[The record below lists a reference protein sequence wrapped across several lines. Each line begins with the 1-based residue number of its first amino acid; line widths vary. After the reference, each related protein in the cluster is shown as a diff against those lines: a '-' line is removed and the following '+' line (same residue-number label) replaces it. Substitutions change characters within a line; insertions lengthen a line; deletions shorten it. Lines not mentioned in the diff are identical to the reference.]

1 MRESHHLYSRD
12 MELEGRQF
20 PNTIKRHRKIN
31 GYSQK
36 RLAKKLGVS
45 VTHISLWENGKL
57 LPGFINVLKL
67 CVIFQVSPFDL
78 YYDLL
83 YAISEDLYAS
93 EWKET
98 DTTAMYE
105 NI

>member
-1 MRESHHLYSRD
+1 
-12 MELEGRQF
+12 MELDGRQF

-45 VTHISLWENGKL
+45 ITHISLWENGKL
-57 LPGFINVLKL
+57 LPGLINVLKL

-83 YAISEDLYAS
+83 YAVSEDLYAA
-93 EWKET
+93 EQGET
-98 DTTAMYE
+98 VNTTMYE

>member
-1 MRESHHLYSRD
+1 

-20 PNTIKRHRKIN
+20 PNAIKRHRKIN

-45 VTHISLWENGKL
+45 GTHISLWENGKL

-67 CVIFQVSPFDL
+67 CVIFQVSPFEL
-78 YYDLL
+78 YYDLF
-83 YAISEDLYAS
+83 YAVSEDLYAS

-98 DTTAMYE
+98 DDTTVYE
-105 NI
+105 NL

>member
-1 MRESHHLYSRD
+1 
-12 MELEGRQF
+12 MELDGRQF

-45 VTHISLWENGKL
+45 ITHISLWENGKL

-83 YAISEDLYAS
+83 YAVSEDLYVS
-93 EWKET
+93 ERKET
-98 DTTAMYE
+98 DNTTMYE